1 MAGANTDSLGIPSET
16 LNSVDMTEFDN
27 SLITLTKITNEPLFD
42 QAMETIMLEIFSKD
56 VMVNST
62 ESFAQV

>member
-1 MAGANTDSLGIPSET
+1 MMLDIYAVYEEFVQGQEAPILRRLEMAGANTDSLGIPNET

-42 QAMETIMLEIFSKD
+42 
-56 VMVNST
+56 
-62 ESFAQV
+62 